1 MVYACISLHP
11 SYFGD
16 IIGISPICGWKSG
29 KISNILFWK
38 FIDLSD
44 LRDEL
49 DYDFAAKEF
58 NRNFYYKYI
67 VYNQHHADT
76 IHAVEKIPFFVSS
89 KGFPTLATL
98 KFCYGVN
105 IVQSMGSVIC
115 QIIYL
120 IHEPNDHDRIS
131 ESKNDQAVA
140 LLVLSITCTVGG
152 LVVAVLFFAF
162 KGQLLSKVQEHT
174 AQEKQNSTMLEI
186 CFSDIYK
193 QERDRLT
200 MLSLDQTQNL
210 NASAT
215 SDNDEDQSTF
225 SYVNPMHVLGTSD
238 FEDSGTTHKQIERL
252 RPQLNVKGIVNTNS
266 TMQNRKS
273 VSLIANMANQIE
285 FQKER
290 IEQLLMHQE
299 FIQQNLLSAM
309 TDVRL
314 ASISVF
320 SAVPSPPSISD
331 NLFEHV

>member
-1 MVYACISLHP
+1 
-11 SYFGD
+11 
-16 IIGISPICGWKSG
+16 
-29 KISNILFWK
+29 
-38 FIDLSD
+38 
-44 LRDEL
+44 
-49 DYDFAAKEF
+49 
-58 NRNFYYKYI
+58 
-67 VYNQHHADT
+67 
-76 IHAVEKIPFFVSS
+76 
-89 KGFPTLATL
+89 
-98 KFCYGVN
+98 
-105 IVQSMGSVIC
+105 
-115 QIIYL
+115 
-120 IHEPNDHDRIS
+120 
-131 ESKNDQAVA
+131 
-140 LLVLSITCTVGG
+140 
-152 LVVAVLFFAF
+152 
-162 KGQLLSKVQEHT
+162 
-174 AQEKQNSTMLEI
+174 
-186 CFSDIYK
+186 
-193 QERDRLT
+193 